1 MADHPEVVKSLH
13 NTSIASEHQLFMNS
27 PGDQPPVAGVVQ
39 FEPVTVEH
47 QPPQLKELPSVTSS
61 LRSANRNDLAV
72 LSSMPDY
79 YQKLLS
85 TNIALPQGASAFL
98 NSSCTHAFT
107 ALQHTNDPVALSFQA
122 SKAAV
127 EGFGLFAADY
137 QKVKSTFLMYGIK
150 IPGSAAYWGMQKVEP
165 DKRIVLEASKHCQLI
180 GLEAMT
186 RQEEADI
193 EKVTGQSVRQNRSNS
208 IKYTLIIATLMDQS
222 ESRLSFNPRGLRAE
236 GYNTYVP
243 RSIGFRFSDSEVVV
257 DSDDDTVGFD
267 IDGEVN
273 ESDSGPLASLASVS
287 TRDPNAENV
296 GWRPPQ
302 SSNLPMDTVDFGS
315 GFGTGGGARSR
326 GFQSAGGHFSARSFT
341 ANLGDDVQTDG
352 LFSARPFMANLD
364 VQGGGFLPEPFPK
377 AAGERA
383 EFFSTGAS
391 GGCPDLFGRVG
402 GGAVGEL
409 STGGN
414 AQFGSKG
421 QPEPE
426 IVEKGSIKKEQ
437 AVTSVHE
444 GSGHL
449 EKLSPQLR
457 KALAFKSDATIK
469 KLSDQLVPTAYQ
481 NKRSVEAVQ
490 NLCPE
495 SLVPQMIAFLDVDI
509 LRTPCPVSSKE
520 PPVGLLLEAAVQQ
533 MHILDG

>member
-1 MADHPEVVKSLH
+1 
-13 NTSIASEHQLFMNS
+13 
-27 PGDQPPVAGVVQ
+27 
-39 FEPVTVEH
+39 
-47 QPPQLKELPSVTSS
+47 
-61 LRSANRNDLAV
+61 
-72 LSSMPDY
+72 
-79 YQKLLS
+79 
-85 TNIALPQGASAFL
+85 
-98 NSSCTHAFT
+98 
-107 ALQHTNDPVALSFQA
+107 
-122 SKAAV
+122 
-127 EGFGLFAADY
+127 
-137 QKVKSTFLMYGIK
+137 
-150 IPGSAAYWGMQKVEP
+150 
-165 DKRIVLEASKHCQLI
+165 
-180 GLEAMT
+180 
-186 RQEEADI
+186 
-193 EKVTGQSVRQNRSNS
+193 
-208 IKYTLIIATLMDQS
+208 
-222 ESRLSFNPRGLRAE
+222 
-236 GYNTYVP
+236 
-243 RSIGFRFSDSEVVV
+243 
-257 DSDDDTVGFD
+257 
-267 IDGEVN
+267 
-273 ESDSGPLASLASVS
+273 
-287 TRDPNAENV
+287 
-296 GWRPPQ
+296 
-302 SSNLPMDTVDFGS
+302 
-315 GFGTGGGARSR
+315 
-326 GFQSAGGHFSARSFT
+326 
-341 ANLGDDVQTDG
+341 
-352 LFSARPFMANLD
+352 MANLD

-377 AAGERA
+377 AAGERT

-409 STGGN
+409 SASGN